1 MNKIIQFYKNKI
13 RPRRKKILIGLVI
26 FFVVFTLVGF
36 FAIPP
41 ILKSVLVKKLSESL
55 NREVTI
61 TQIKLN
67 PYTLSLTVRG
77 FQVKERGSSDTFV
90 SFDELFVN
98 LQSISALKLALV
110 LKEIRLT
117 NLFVKIS
124 RHSDV
129 SYNFSDLIE
138 KKGEPAPVPA
148 EKGKPLRFSL
158 NNIQLINGSIEF
170 WDGPKQT
177 RHTVKELNIGLPFI
191 SNIPSH
197 IDIFVQPSFSAKVN
211 ETPYKLQGK
220 TKPFGETL
228 ETIFDIH
235 VADLDLPYYLAYL
248 PLKLNFKIVSAFL
261 DLQTQILFIQQQDKQ
276 PSLTVT
282 GNVSLKKV
290 ALDDQK
296 KNPLFRL
303 PLLEIGIAPTEPL
316 RQIIHLSKISIQS
329 PELEVRRDD
338 QGVINLQTLLPEKGE
353 TKSAPPK
360 SEASPPLVLDIDE
373 IHLTGGKVTFSDL
386 SRNPTFKTIL
396 NPIELKVDHFSNG
409 KDKKAAYAFS
419 LQTETKESIKL
430 EGEFS
435 MDPLGAGGV
444 LEIKSVPLKK
454 YAPYYRD
461 SILFDI
467 EEGRIDFS
475 TRYQYTAGE
484 KEPEILLS
492 GLTFILNSL
501 RLKKADENED
511 FARIPNFSVRETDVD
526 LNKREVKVGRISTQ
540 KGDFLIKRLKN
551 GDLNVLKLF
560 PPPPSSASPSVTQEK
575 PVEDKT
581 KGPEKPWTVSLKN
594 LSVDGYA
601 IRVEDQTLVD
611 PVAMTVDDF
620 KLLGENLST
629 AKNSKGKLSL
639 DLLLNKKGTFSMTGM
654 VGVDPIAADLKMN
667 LKGLEI
673 GPFQSYFTDKIKIN
687 LTGGAFSTTGNLSL
701 GMAENKELKTT
712 YRGEASLTHFAAIDK
727 QNAEDFL
734 KWESLSFEDLNVGM
748 NPLLVDVKG
757 IALTN
762 FYTRLV
768 IHPNGSLNLQEI
780 MVKEEPKKEP
790 VPPTS
795 QEKAPPPPQEKAS
808 PSQKEK
814 ESTKSIKIGTV
825 TLQGGRID
833 FSDQSLKPEYSVKL
847 TEIGG
852 RVSGL
857 SSEETTLADME
868 LRGKLNDY
876 APLEITGKIN
886 PLKEDLHVDLKV
898 RFKDMDLSPMTPYS
912 GKYVGYTIEKGKL
925 SFDLQYLIV
934 KKKLDSKNH
943 IFLDQ
948 FTLGD
953 KVESPQA
960 TKLPVK
966 LAIALL
972 KDRKGEIKL
981 DIPVSGTLDDPKFS
995 VWGIILKI
1003 LVNLIAKAATSP
1015 FSLLGAIIGGGEE
1028 LSYVEFEYGSF
1039 AVAESNGKK
1048 LEAIVKALHDR
1059 PSIKMDIEGH
1069 VDVEKDREGLKQY
1082 VFNKK
1087 LKAQKLNEM
1096 VKKGQP
1102 ALPVDD
1108 VKIEKQEYDQYLK
1121 LAYKEEKF
1129 PKPRNVLGIAKDI
1142 PGPEMEKL
1150 ILTHIEVKEGDLR
1163 NLASQRAMKVKE
1175 AILKSQQVEPERI
1188 FILEPKTLAPEKKE
1202 KLKDSRVDFK
1212 LK

>member
-1 MNKIIQFYKNKI
+1 MRKIIQFYQSKL
-13 RPRRKKILIGLVI
+13 RPRLKRILIGLGI
-26 FFVVFTLVGF
+26 FFVVFTLIGF
-36 FAIPP
+36 FVIPP
-41 ILKSVLVKKLSESL
+41 ILKSVLIKKLSESL

-77 FQVKERGSSDTFV
+77 FQMKERDGSETFV

-98 LQSISALKLALV
+98 LQGLSALKFALV

-117 NLFVKIS
+117 NPYVKIS
-124 RHSDV
+124 RHPDLSF
-129 SYNFSDLIE
+129 NFSDLIE
-138 KKGEPAPVPA
+138 KKGEAPPP

-158 NNIQLINGSIEF
+158 NNIQLINGSIEL

-177 RHTVKELNIGLPFI
+177 KHTVKELNIGVPFI
-191 SNIPSH
+191 SNIPSQ
-197 IDIFVQPSFSAKVN
+197 IDIFVQPSFSARVN
-211 ETPYKLQGK
+211 ETPYKLQGR

-228 ETIFDIH
+228 ETIFDININ
-235 VADLDLPYYLAYL
+235 DLDLPYYLAYL
-248 PLKLNFKIVSAFL
+248 PMKLNFKIVSALL
-261 DLQTQILFIQQQDKQ
+261 DVQTQISFVQHRDKQ
-276 PSLTVT
+276 PSLNLT
-282 GNVSLKKV
+282 GNVFLKKV
-290 ALDDQK
+290 AIDDHK

-338 QGVINLQTLLPEKGE
+338 QGVVNLQTLLPEKSE
-353 TKSAPPK
+353 TTSPPK
-360 SEASPPLVLDIDE
+360 KSEESAPLVLDIDE
-373 IHLTGGKVTFSDL
+373 IQLTGGKVSFSDL
-386 SRNPTFKTIL
+386 SRNPTFKTIF
-396 NPIELKVDHFSNG
+396 NPIALKVDHFSNG
-409 KDKKAAYAFS
+409 KDKKSAYALS
-419 LQTETKESIKL
+419 LQTEAKENIKL

-435 MDPLGAGGV
+435 MDPLEAGGA
-444 LEIKSVPLKK
+444 LEIKSIPLKK
-454 YAPYYRD
+454 YSPYYRD
-461 SILFDI
+461 NILFDI
-467 EEGRIDFS
+467 EEGRLDFS
-475 TRYQYTAGE
+475 TRYKYVKGE
-484 KEPEILLS
+484 KEPEVFLS
-492 GLTFILNSL
+492 RLTLVLNSL
-501 RLKKADENED
+501 RLKKAEENED
-511 FARIPNFSVRETDVD
+511 FVKIPNFSVRETDVD
-526 LNKREVKVGRISTQ
+526 LTNRQLNIGKVSIQ
-540 KGDFLIKRLKN
+540 KGDLSIKRFKN
-551 GDLNVLKLF
+551 GDLNLLKLF
-560 PPPPSSASPSVTQEK
+560 PTPSVTQEK
-575 PVEDKT
+575 PVEEKT
-581 KGPEKPWTVSLKN
+581 KVPEKPWTVSLKN
-594 LSVDGYA
+594 LSVDGYT
-601 IRVEDQTLVD
+601 IRVEDQTPIE
-611 PVAMTVDDF
+611 PVAMIVEDF
-620 KLLGENLST
+620 KLIGENIST

-654 VGVDPIAADLKMN
+654 VGIDPIAADLKMN

-673 GPFQSYFTDKIKIN
+673 GPFQSYFTDKVKIT

-701 GMAENKELKTT
+701 GMSENKELKTT
-712 YRGEASLTHFAAIDK
+712 YRGEASLTHFASIEK

-734 KWESLSFEDLNVGM
+734 KWESLSFDDLNVGL
-748 NPLLVDVKG
+748 NPFLIDVKG
-757 IALTN
+757 ISLAN

-768 IHPNGSLNLQEI
+768 IHPSGSLNLQEI
-780 MVKEEPKKEP
+780 MVKEEPKKEAPPP
-790 VPPTS
+790 VT
-795 QEKAPPPPQEKAS
+795 QEKATSTTQEKAGS
-808 PSQKEK
+808 SQKEK
-814 ESTKSIKIGTV
+814 ESAKNIKIGTV
-825 TLQGGRID
+825 TLQGGRVD

-868 LRGKLNDY
+868 LLGKLNDY

-934 KKKLDSKNH
+934 KKKLDSQNR

-981 DIPVSGTLDDPKFS
+981 DIPVTGSLDDPKFS

-1028 LSYVEFEYGSF
+1028 LSFVEFEYGSSSVTEPN
-1039 AVAESNGKK
+1039 AKK

-1059 PSIKMDIEGH
+1059 PSLKMDVEGH

-1082 VFNKK
+1082 LFNKK
-1087 LKAQKLNEM
+1087 LKAQKLNAM

-1102 ALPVDD
+1102 AIPVDE
-1108 VKIEKQEYDQYLK
+1108 VNVEKQEYDQYLK
-1121 LAYKEEKF
+1121 MAYKEEKF

-1142 PGPEMEKL
+1142 PLPEMEKL
-1150 ILTHIEVKEGDLR
+1150 IQTHIEVKEGDLR

-1175 AILKSQQVEPERI
+1175 AILKSKQVEPERI
-1188 FILEPKTLAPEKKE
+1188 FILEPKSLAPEKKE

>member
-1 MNKIIQFYKNKI
+1 
-13 RPRRKKILIGLVI
+13 
-26 FFVVFTLVGF
+26 
-36 FAIPP
+36 
-41 ILKSVLVKKLSESL
+41 LVKKLSETL
-55 NREVTI
+55 KREVTI

-77 FQVKERGSSDTFV
+77 FKIKERSSSETFV

-98 LQSISALKLALV
+98 LQSLSALKFALV

-117 NLFVKIS
+117 NPYVKIN
-124 RHSDV
+124 RHPDLSF
-129 SYNFSDLIE
+129 NFSDLIE
-138 KKGEPAPVPA
+138 KKEEVSPAEKA
-148 EKGKPLRFSL
+148 EKGKPLKFSL
-158 NNIQLINGSIEF
+158 NNIQLINGVIEL

-177 RHTVKELNIGLPFI
+177 KHTVKELNIGVPFI
-191 SNIPSH
+191 SSIPSH
-197 IDIFVQPSFSAKVN
+197 INIFVQPSFSARVN
-211 ETPYKLQGK
+211 ETPYRLQGN

-235 VADLDLPYYLAYL
+235 ITDLDLPYYLAYL
-248 PLKLNFKIVSAFL
+248 PMKLNFKIVSALL
-261 DLQTQILFIQQQDKQ
+261 DVQTQISFIQHRDKQ
-276 PSLTVT
+276 PSLTLT

-290 ALDDQK
+290 ALDDHK

-329 PELEVRRDD
+329 PELDIQRDD
-338 QGVINLQTLLPEKGE
+338 QGVLNLQTLLPV
-353 TKSAPPK
+353 T
-360 SEASPPLVLDIDE
+360 SEAKPAPKKDEASTLLVLDIDE
-373 IHLTGGKVTFSDL
+373 IELTGGKVSFSDL
-386 SRNPTFKTIL
+386 SRNPIFKTIL
-396 NPIELKVDHFSNG
+396 NPIAFKVDHFSNS
-409 KDKKAAYAFS
+409 KDKKSAYALS
-419 LQTETKESIKL
+419 IQTEAKESIKL

-435 MDPLGAGGV
+435 MDPLGAGGA
-444 LEIKSVPLKK
+444 LEIKSIPLKK

-461 SILFDI
+461 NILFDI
-467 EEGRIDFS
+467 EEGRLDFS
-475 TRYQYTAGE
+475 TRYRYAKGE
-484 KEPEILLS
+484 KEPEVFLS
-492 GLTFILNSL
+492 ALTLILNSL
-501 RLKKADENED
+501 RLKKAEENED
-511 FARIPNFSVRETDVD
+511 FVKIPNFSIRETEVD

-540 KGDFLIKRLKN
+540 KGDFSIKRLKN
-551 GDLNVLKLF
+551 GDLNLLKLF
-560 PPPPSSASPSVTQEK
+560 PPPSASPSASQEK

-581 KGPEKPWTVSLKN
+581 KVPEKPWAVLLKK
-594 LSVDGYA
+594 LSIDGYA
-601 IRVEDQTLVD
+601 IRVEDQTPIE
-611 PVAMTVDDF
+611 PVTIIVEDL
-620 KLLGENLST
+620 KLTGENIST

-639 DLLLNKKGTFSMTGM
+639 DLLLNKKGTISMGGM
-654 VGVDPIAADLKMN
+654 FGIDPVAADLKIN

-673 GPFQSYFTDKIKIN
+673 GPFQSYFTDKIKIT

-701 GMAENKELKTT
+701 GMSENKEMKTT
-712 YRGEASLTHFAAIDK
+712 YRGEASLNHFASIDK
-727 QNAEDFL
+727 KNAEDFL
-734 KWESLSFEDLNVGM
+734 KWESLSFEDLNVGV
-748 NPLLVDVKG
+748 NPLLIDVKG
-757 IALTN
+757 ISLTN

-768 IHPNGSLNLQEI
+768 IHQNGSLNLQEI
-780 MVKEEPKKEP
+780 MVREEPKKEIS
-790 VPPTS
+790 PPMT
-795 QEKAPPPPQEKAS
+795 QEKTIPPPQEKGA
-808 PSQKEK
+808 PSEKEK
-814 ESTKSIKIGTV
+814 EPTKNIKIGTV
-825 TLQGGRID
+825 TLQGGRVD

-857 SSEETTLADME
+857 SSEETTMADME

-876 APLEITGKIN
+876 APLEITGKVN

-934 KKKLDSKNH
+934 KKKLDSQNR

-948 FTLGD
+948 FTLGE
-953 KVESPQA
+953 KVESPEA

-981 DIPVSGTLDDPKFS
+981 DIPVTGSLDDPKFS
-995 VWGIILKI
+995 IWGIILKI

-1028 LSYVEFEYGSF
+1028 LSFVEFEYGSSSVT
-1039 AVAESNGKK
+1039 ASNAKK
-1048 LEAIVKALHDR
+1048 LEGIVKALHDR

-1082 VFNKK
+1082 LFNKK

-1102 ALPVDD
+1102 AIPVDD
-1108 VKIEKQEYDQYLK
+1108 VNIEKQEYDQYLK
-1121 LAYKEEKF
+1121 LVYKEEKF
-1129 PKPRNVLGIAKDI
+1129 PKPRNVLGIAKDL

-1188 FILEPKTLAPEKKE
+1188 FILEPKSLAPEKKE